1 MCWQPTPTSR
11 NCSAGSRTRSASCIT
26 AGSSVT
32 TINSSDPGRPGRSL
46 ILHQVAK
53 PAAYTAIKER
63 KIILSGKAIEALRCC
78 RLCPRRCEADR
89 LSGEKGFCGAGA
101 SATVALAAQ
110 HHGEEP
116 CLSGSRGSGAVFF
129 SRCNLRCV
137 YCQNHEISWEGT
149 GKDLTVDEL
158 AGVFLQR
165 QAAGAHNLNLVS
177 PTPYIPVI
185 AAALRRAKNQGLE
198 IPVVYNTNAYENVAA
213 LRLLEGL
220 VDIYL
225 PDLKYASEEASS
237 RYSGVKNY
245 FETATVAVLEM
256 HRQVGTLTFD
266 RDGLARRGLLIRHL
280 VLPGQH
286 DSTRRVLQW
295 VRSNLP
301 AGTWVSIMGQY
312 VPLWQ
317 AHRYPEINR
326 RLTPAEYETALDCFH
341 QAGLQ
346 NGYMQDLS
354 AATEEYVPRFDLSG
368 LV

>member
-1 MCWQPTPTSR
+1 MVEPATAALSR
-11 NCSAGSRTRSASCIT
+11 CS
-26 AGSSVT
+26 
-32 TINSSDPGRPGRSL
+32 
-46 ILHQVAK
+46 
-53 PAAYTAIKER
+53 
-63 KIILSGKAIEALRCC
+63 
-78 RLCPRRCEADR
+78 LCPRRCMADR
-89 LSGEKGFCGAGA
+89 LRGETGFCGAGA
-101 SATVALAAQ
+101 AATVALASL

-116 CLSGSRGSGAVFF
+116 CISGSRGSGTVFF

-149 GKDLTVDEL
+149 GIDLTVDEL
-158 AGVFLQR
+158 AEVFLQR
-165 QAAGAHNLNLVS
+165 QTAGAHNLNLVS

-185 AAALRRAKNQGLE
+185 ADALRQAKNRGLK

-225 PDLKYASEEASS
+225 PDLKYATEEAAS

-245 FETATVAVLEM
+245 FEAAAAAVLEM
-256 HRQVGTLTFD
+256 HRQAGTLTFD
-266 RDGLARRGLLIRHL
+266 RDGLAQRGLLIRHL
-280 VLPGQH
+280 VLPGQY
-286 DSTRRVLQW
+286 DSACRILQW

-301 AGTWVSIMGQY
+301 AGTYVSIMGQY

-317 AHRYPEINR
+317 ARRYPEINR
-326 RLTPAEYETALDCFH
+326 RLTPAEYEAVLDYFDK
-341 QAGLQ
+341 AGLR

-368 LV
+368 LSGH